1 MTSVRKQRLQE
12 GLRAE
17 LSEVIR
23 REMRDPRLREG
34 LLSITDVEVSQDY
47 KHAVVYISVLG
58 DEAARAH
65 ALAALKGASGLMRGE
80 LGRRKSFISVPE
92 LQFRYDESMDRG
104 TRVVEVLQQLRH
116 DDALRAA
123 EQASEAAAPASNEA
137 AE

>member
-47 KHAVVYISVLG
+47 KHAVVFVSVLG

-65 ALAALKGASGLMRGE
+65 ALAALKGAAGLLRGE
-80 LGRRKSFISVPE
+80 LGRRKSFITVPE
-92 LQFRYDESMDRG
+92 LQFRYDDSLDRG
-104 TRVVEVLQQLRH
+104 TRVVEVIQQLRH

-123 EQASEAAAPASNEA
+123 EREGEAGAPAGDEA